1 VQMRFDPASVD
12 GLSAAAAQT
21 ALLALVVLAAL
32 TAASFVAWKVQE
44 GRRDHP
50 EGPRRD
56 RRRRPAP
63 AHRDPREAL
72 ELVGDALAATH
83 NPRVLL
89 PVILEVITEATGAV
103 GGQVFAAGEEVAWV
117 GVVAHS
123 QSDVVSFPL
132 ASSPEGETTLRLY
145 PPPGGFKAETVT
157 LAERLA
163 SQAAVALENARLH
176 DVVQR
181 QAITDD
187 LTGLV
192 NRRRFKEV
200 LEAEVERA
208 KRFGEPLAVILA
220 DLDDFKRINDMFGH
234 QVGDVVLREF
244 ADLLRSHVRDVDVA
258 GRIGGEEFAILLPGT
273 EASEAATVA
282 ERMRHSLSALRLPV
296 SDRNAVHMTSSF
308 GIAQLGPGDS
318 ADDLLRA
325 SDEALYRA
333 KSEGKNRIA
342 KSANVATVERR
353 AP

>member
-1 VQMRFDPASVD
+1 MVV
-12 GLSAAAAQT
+12 
-21 ALLALVVLAAL
+21 ALVVLAAF
-32 TAASFVAWKVQE
+32 TAASVVAWKVQH
-44 GRRDHP
+44 GRRRDRP

-89 PVILEVITEATGAV
+89 PVVLEVITEATGAL

-117 GVVAHS
+117 GVIGGS
-123 QSDVVSFPL
+123 QSDVVSVPL
-132 ASSPEGETTLRLY
+132 ASSAEGETTLRLY
-145 PPPGGFKAETVT
+145 PPGGGFKQEKVR

-163 SQAAVALENARLH
+163 AQAAVALENARLH

-192 NRRRFKEV
+192 NRRRFKEA
-200 LEAEVERA
+200 LEAEIERA
-208 KRFGEPLAVILA
+208 RRFGEPLAIILA
-220 DLDDFKRINDMFGH
+220 DLDDFKRINDLFGH
-234 QVGDVVLREF
+234 QVGDVVLRSF
-244 ADLLRSHVRDVDVA
+244 ADLLRSHVRDADVA

-273 EASEAATVA
+273 EASEAARVA
-282 ERMRHSLSALRLPV
+282 ERMRDSLGGLKLPV
-296 SDRNAVHMTSSF
+296 SDGQAVHMTSSF